1 MSYRKYREFQA
12 MQMRRRD
19 GLHWDKGSTFLLS
32 GALLLLLFAFV
43 FYDRALTNNPQI
55 FSYLRGLTAS
65 LESPNLIPL
74 F

>member
-1 MSYRKYREFQA
+1 

-43 FYDRALTNNPQI
+43 FYDRPLTNNPQI